1 MLYTIA
7 VVLIVLWLLGLVTS
21 YTMGGFVHV
30 LLVIAVVMILVNVIQ
45 GRKPI

>member
-30 LLVIAVVMILVNVIQ
+30 LLVIAIIMILVNVIQ
-45 GRKPI
+45 GRRAP